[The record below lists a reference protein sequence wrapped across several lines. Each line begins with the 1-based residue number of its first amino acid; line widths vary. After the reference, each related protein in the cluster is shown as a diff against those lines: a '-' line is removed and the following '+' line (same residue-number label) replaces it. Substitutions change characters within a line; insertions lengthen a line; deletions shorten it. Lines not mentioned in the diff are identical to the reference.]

1 MSKDIRLPTK
11 AEKEYILD
19 FCKNTGNRPLFI
31 KRPVIF
37 TMAFIAF
44 AAFFGVFFGWLD
56 HKLLTGILAFTIS
69 FAAMM
74 FIVLSQ
80 IIPMMNGYKALP
92 EMIANDQ
99 LYVQEAT
106 YHETIT
112 KGYMIFVT
120 RRVNGKTK
128 YGNVDILKCETFEMN
143 EKIIILQMRGRKWAF
158 KARKYDHKIS
168 G

>member
-1 MSKDIRLPTK
+1 MKG
-11 AEKEYILD
+11 
-19 FCKNTGNRPLFI
+19 FKNI
-31 KRPVIF
+31 
-37 TMAFIAF
+37 
-44 AAFFGVFFGWLD
+44 
-56 HKLLTGILAFTIS
+56 
-69 FAAMM
+69 
-74 FIVLSQ
+74 
-80 IIPMMNGYKALP
+80 P

-99 LYVQEAT
+99 LYVQEAI

-143 EKIIILQMRGRKWAF
+143 EMIIILQMRGRKWAF
-158 KARKYDHKIS
+158 KAGKYNDEVK

>member
-1 MSKDIRLPTK
+1 
-11 AEKEYILD
+11 
-19 FCKNTGNRPLFI
+19 
-31 KRPVIF
+31 
-37 TMAFIAF
+37 
-44 AAFFGVFFGWLD
+44 
-56 HKLLTGILAFTIS
+56 
-69 FAAMM
+69 
-74 FIVLSQ
+74 
-80 IIPMMNGYKALP
+80 
-92 EMIANDQ
+92 MIANDQ